1 MPSQRSHSISPP
13 QKRPFLSNLLC
24 HCKKVADIFS
34 KTRPFYCEGSQTIS
48 GTRTSF
54 RSARVA
60 VLILPSIQRLNLYV
74 GQCQWC
80 LPLGLIQIISTATGP
95 LFCKLSLYMA
105 SLCYHVSV
113 PPIKSAT
120 NSKLIWVLPSGHN
133 RRVSPFQFRGPFQTA
148 RYFMLQL
155 LLCLLTL
162 FKGLFKNFCHIF
174 RETSNPLLV
183 VVIHL

>member
-1 MPSQRSHSISPP
+1 MCNKTTGASLDENEMCHLKGLTLSPP

-95 LFCKLSLYMA
+95 LFCKLSL
-105 SLCYHVSV
+105 H
-113 PPIKSAT
+113 
-120 NSKLIWVLPSGHN
+120 
-133 RRVSPFQFRGPFQTA
+133 
-148 RYFMLQL
+148 
-155 LLCLLTL
+155 
-162 FKGLFKNFCHIF
+162 GL
-174 RETSNPLLV
+174 PLLD
-183 VVIHL
+183 IMCLCRQ